1 MRINPITK
9 DIYYITDDRGKPSGN
24 FFFINPKS
32 GTAIKRVDIDDID
45 ANNLPRIKTV
55 YTAEAQEG
63 IFGITFG
70 NSVPTDTT
78 LQNQVLYAL
87 LSTLISPGSG
97 AAVDVRLVEIAERS
111 IPVGN
116 SGPSSAVV
124 PTNSTWTS
132 TVSSGGLPGNPDTVV
147 LTRLTPGNACQ
158 MHYKQV
164 QWYERG
170 WRIGACCGALVQEG
184 GVDFIVVKRSIGT
197 DMSCGGGESETTMC
211 ISQFVAAGLGH
222 PAIAWPAVPVSPA
235 DGLPG
240 GDGEEF
246 LGIPTSGF
254 VNFVKDEALSTAL
267 LNKIQ
272 ANDVVRKIGH
282 PELNIPFILFPSTI

>member
-1 MRINPITK
+1 
-9 DIYYITDDRGKPSGN
+9 
-24 FFFINPKS
+24 
-32 GTAIKRVDIDDID
+32 
-45 ANNLPRIKTV
+45 
-55 YTAEAQEG
+55 
-63 IFGITFG
+63 
-70 NSVPTDTT
+70 
-78 LQNQVLYAL
+78 
-87 LSTLISPGSG
+87 
-97 AAVDVRLVEIAERS
+97 
-111 IPVGN
+111 
-116 SGPSSAVV
+116 
-124 PTNSTWTS
+124 
-132 TVSSGGLPGNPDTVV
+132 
-147 LTRLTPGNACQ
+147 
-158 MHYKQV
+158 
-164 QWYERG
+164 
-170 WRIGACCGALVQEG
+170 
-184 GVDFIVVKRSIGT
+184 
-197 DMSCGGGESETTMC
+197 MSCGGGESETTMC